1 MIKRRLFDATWKR
14 FTDYGTMGYYGWP
27 TFLSGL
33 VHQPSAF
40 PSLLDSDNTHSTSCY
55 NNSQSQI
62 FYSCAPTNGLF
73 PSSFPVTCTRSQ
85 ISEPLVRRTRPKDIG
100 KPVFFVVNNIFFVGK
115 PHDCWFHS
123 SIPGSL
129 GKPTPTSETECW
141 LLIWFITQ
149 DIHRNPKP
157 FKTA

>member
-1 MIKRRLFDATWKR
+1 MQHGSASQIMGLWD
-14 FTDYGTMGYYGWP
+14 TMGDQ
-27 TFLSGL
+27 LSWADWFTS
-33 VHQPSAF
+33 HQLSH
-40 PSLLDSDNTHSTSCY
+40 LYLTRIIHIDTHSTSCY

-62 FYSCAPTNGLF
+62 FYSYAPTNGF
-73 PSSFPVTCTRSQ
+73 FVSSFPVTCTRSQ
-85 ISEPLVRRTRPKDIG
+85 ISEPLVRRTKPKDIG
-100 KPVFFVVNNIFFVGK
+100 KPFFFVVNNIFLVGK
-115 PHDCWFHS
+115 QHDCWFHS